1 MPGVVEITNIGKANT
16 TDKSEE
22 KVKKMKKKIK
32 AQTTCSDEEKV
43 KVAVEIAKKNSSESS
58 KMSIDIVSDAST
70 TGVLIKK
77 KKKKSQST
85 DATIAVATTEATSAV
100 ATTDATASTEDV
112 SAPTPASDET
122 VKTKKK
128 KKRSCGDEDGASAEA
143 GKPAK
148 KLKKAPEAAA
158 EAVALAT
165 STPGAEKKKKKK
177 EKKEKVAS
185 PIKVL
190 SPTPSSPSSTPSSL
204 SDEEDFAKDDVK
216 TDAKT
221 DAPDSSPEPEVN
233 PHEEAGKFSNFDIS
247 KTVAAK
253 LISRGIKFLFPV
265 QYKTM
270 ARCMSGK
277 DIIVKAR
284 TGSGKTLAFAIP
296 LVEKLQSNPDPSH
309 GRAPR
314 ALVMSPTRELAKQIG
329 DDFGSIS
336 TSIRSTCFYG
346 GSAYGPQFNEIRRG
360 IDVLV
365 GTPGRILDHLSKT
378 GPNVLDLS
386 KLEYV
391 VLDEA
396 DRMLDMGFSD
406 DIEKILASAYDI
418 SKRESGKKPQTLLFS
433 ATVPSWVRNIA
444 NKYLES
450 SNVEEV
456 DLVGEGGNQTSTTV
470 DHLAVR
476 CVPSARPGI
485 IDVLLRKYGGCA
497 GGKETRA
504 MVFCQTKAE
513 CNELAGSPLLSFP
526 RQMLSGDVPQD
537 GRERVM
543 REFREGRCQCLV
555 ATDVAARGLDVP
567 EVDMV
572 IQCSPP
578 PDVDSYIHRSGRTG
592 RAGRRGV
599 CICLY
604 GPAEESK
611 LKQVERAAKVTFNRI
626 PAPSAEELMELKKDE
641 ILDKLKEVTPAAR
654 DVFLDAADALI
665 ESDGARESL
674 ASALAALSGIKT
686 GERSLLTGS
695 EKSTTLMVT
704 SRSGFRTKSFVYRI
718 LETRLGAEMKEKVS
732 SVSITQSGD
741 CALFDIPSADKDTVM
756 VNFGS
761 DHREWI
767 EEPTEIPPLQ
777 EPQARFGGGNRSFG
791 RGGGGGFGRGGGGGF
806 RGRGGGGGGGFGNR
820 SFGGFKDTPN
830 KRITF

>member
-1 MPGVVEITNIGKANT
+1 MPGVVAIDENSNVR
-16 TDKSEE
+16 DKSEE
-22 KVKKMKKKIK
+22 KVKKMKKKSK
-32 AQTTCSDEEKV
+32 TSTTCITEASQEQV
-43 KVAVEIAKKNSSESS
+43 KVAVEIGNKNSKTESS
-58 KMSIDIVSDAST
+58 KMSIDIVSDASA

-77 KKKKSQST
+77 KKKNKRQSA
-85 DATIAVATTEATSAV
+85 DASAESTTEVISAQIVATA
-100 ATTDATASTEDV
+100 ASGI
-112 SAPTPASDET
+112 ASDVVSGASVEKP
-122 VKTKKK
+122 KTKKK
-128 KKRSCGDEDGASAEA
+128 KKRSSDELNGSAETE
-143 GKPAK
+143 KPAK
-148 KLKKAPEAAA
+148 KLKKAVEAEDAPA
-158 EAVALAT
+158 PLV
-165 STPGAEKKKKKK
+165 EKKKKKK
-177 EKKEKVAS
+177 EKLPSPVKVPS
-185 PIKVL
+185 PAV
-190 SPTPSSPSSTPSSL
+190 SSPSSTPSSL
-204 SDEEDFAKDDVK
+204 SDEEDFAKDD
-216 TDAKT
+216 AE
-221 DAPDSSPEPEVN
+221 SSPEPEAN
-233 PHEEAGKFSNFDIS
+233 PHEEAGKFSNFNIS
-247 KTVAAK
+247 KTVSAK
-253 LISRGIKFLFPV
+253 LVSRGVKYLFPV

-270 ARCMSGK
+270 AKCMSGN

-296 LVEKLQSNPDPSH
+296 LVEKLQGNPDPSH

-346 GSAYGPQFNEIRRG
+346 GSAYGTQFQEIRRG

-391 VLDEA
+391 VLDEV
-396 DRMLDMGFSD
+396 DRMLDMGFSED
-406 DIEKILASAYDI
+406 VEKILTSAYDV
-418 SKRESGKKPQTLLFS
+418 SSRESGKKPQTLLFS

-444 NKYLES
+444 NKYLEA

-456 DLVGEGGNQTSTTV
+456 DLVGDGDTQTSTTV

-485 IDVLLRKYGGCA
+485 IDVLLRKYGGVA
-497 GGKETRA
+497 GRKEARA

-526 RQMLSGDVPQD
+526 RQMLSGDVPQE

-578 PDVDSYIHRSGRTG
+578 ADVDSYIHRSGRTG

-604 GPAEESK
+604 GPSEESK
-611 LKQVERAAKVTFNRI
+611 LKQVERAAKVKFERT
-626 PAPSAEELMELKKDE
+626 PAPKAEELMDLKKDD
-641 ILDKLKEVTPAAR
+641 ILEQLKGVSTAAR
-654 DVFLDAADALI
+654 DVFLESADALI
-665 ESDGARESL
+665 ESDGAREAL
-674 ASALAALSGIKT
+674 ATALAALSGIST
-686 GERSLLTGS
+686 SERSLLTGA
-695 EKSTTLMVT
+695 EKSTTVMVT
-704 SRSGFRTKSFVYRI
+704 SRSGFRTKGFVYRI
-718 LETRLGAEMKEKVS
+718 LENRLGAEMKEKVS
-732 SVSITQSGD
+732 NVSLTQNGD
-741 CALFDIPSADKDTVM
+741 SALFDIPSEDKDTIM

-777 EPQARFGGGNRSFG
+777 EPPQRFGGGNRSFG
-791 RGGGGGFGRGGGGGF
+791 RGGGGFGRGGGGF
-806 RGRGGGGGGGFGNR
+806 RGRGGGGGGFNR
-820 SFGGFKDTPN
+820 SFGGGFKSTPN
-830 KRITF
+830 KKITF